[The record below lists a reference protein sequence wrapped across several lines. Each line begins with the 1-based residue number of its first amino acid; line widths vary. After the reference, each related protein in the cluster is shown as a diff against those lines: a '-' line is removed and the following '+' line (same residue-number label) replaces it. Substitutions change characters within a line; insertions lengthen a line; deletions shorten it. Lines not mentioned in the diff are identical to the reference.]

1 MVKLLFSK
9 QEDIAL
15 YCLAETSPN
24 SYCNLLD
31 SVQSSIKR
39 MSLISWW
46 WTLVIPWK
54 FMSDLSQVY
63 GKTYVFSDFGEVW
76 VFQRWTVFCNTWY
89 FVLLL
94 AFPTYFS
101 LETSRTRGD
110 NCALT
115 GVHAPGLANT
125 NSLRVLKGLKS
136 TARFTNRSF
145 QLHNTLWLDRNGISY
160 TILIQFAVTEDFVHC
175 PSGLLSESSDSLGEA
190 SSPTYF

>member
-1 MVKLLFSK
+1 MFSVTSVRC
-9 QEDIAL
+9 ESFRGELCFVTHDI
-15 YCLAETSPN
+15 
-24 SYCNLLD
+24 
-31 SVQSSIKR
+31 
-39 MSLISWW
+39 
-46 WTLVIPWK
+46 
-54 FMSDLSQVY
+54 
-63 GKTYVFSDFGEVW
+63 
-76 VFQRWTVFCNTWY
+76 

-145 QLHNTLWLDRNGISY
+145 QLHNTL
-160 TILIQFAVTEDFVHC
+160 
-175 PSGLLSESSDSLGEA
+175 
-190 SSPTYF
+190 